1 MLLTYHD
8 FHNILWV
15 SRTIVAVQHE
25 FIQQVS
31 EGEFLA
37 STKQFTLLNGNIR
50 RCLLV
55 HRPCGKESE
64 SVLSNFHL
72 ITSIHSLK
80 ALTTTPF
87 MKKAWKSFLIYNIP
101 WEGDC
106 WIVIIRSSGSVSV
119 SDIKRDWFRMTM
131 VWPCS
136 SMTCSPKIT
145 GDSSFTGWSSGKTNY
160 DDGETCRI

>member
-1 MLLTYHD
+1 MISITSSGSREPSWLYNTSSSSRFLKVNFWPRLSSSLFLMETYGD
-8 FHNILWV
+8 V
-15 SRTIVAVQHE
+15 
-25 FIQQVS
+25 
-31 EGEFLA
+31 FLCTDPA
-37 STKQFTLLNGNIR
+37 EK
-50 RCLLV
+50 
-55 HRPCGKESE
+55 SE
-64 SVLSNFHL
+64 SILSFHL
-72 ITSIHSLK
+72 ITSIHPLK

-145 GDSSFTGWSSGKTNY
+145 GDSSFTGWSSGKTSY